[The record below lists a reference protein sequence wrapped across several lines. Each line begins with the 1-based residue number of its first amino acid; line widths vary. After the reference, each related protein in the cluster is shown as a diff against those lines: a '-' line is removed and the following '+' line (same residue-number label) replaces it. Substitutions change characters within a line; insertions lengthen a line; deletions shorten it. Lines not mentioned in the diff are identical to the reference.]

1 MYLLGSEDNL
11 RSKITPEI
19 AEERVDDDQSSK
31 TPTLEKQAKQKDD
44 FIKKQEQIIANLKE
58 I

>member
-1 MYLLGSEDNL
+1 MLGSEDNL